1 MSADWV
7 SRAEAARLLKVAQP
21 RINVLVDTQRLDVN
35 AEGAVSLVSIQTY
48 ASERKKKGKS
58 SAWKMR
64 YERARAKLKEIEV
77 AKANGT
83 LLESALVKRDLKT
96 AFETCRQ
103 RLLEIPTALAPTL
116 VGITDPESVR
126 EKLEAKIRECLE
138 SIARKVPDAP
148 EAPNS

>member
-1 MSADWV
+1 MSEFI

-21 RINVLVDTQRLDVN
+21 RINVLVDTQRLECNPSGD
-35 AEGAVSLVSIQTY
+35 VSLASVQAY
-48 ASERKKKGKS
+48 AQDRKKKGKG

-83 LLESALVKRDLKT
+83 LLLACEVRRDLMT

-103 RLLEIPTALAPTL
+103 RILEIPSSLAPSL
-116 VGITDPESVR
+116 VGITDPETIRALLESKLR
-126 EKLEAKIRECLE
+126 ETLE
-138 SIARKVPDAP
+138 SIARKT
-148 EAPNS
+148 